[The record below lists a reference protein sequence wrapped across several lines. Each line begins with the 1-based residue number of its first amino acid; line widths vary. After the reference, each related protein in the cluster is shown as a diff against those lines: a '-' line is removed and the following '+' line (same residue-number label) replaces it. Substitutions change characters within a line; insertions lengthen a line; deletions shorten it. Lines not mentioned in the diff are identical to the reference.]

1 MLILILIDI
10 QYFYKVKI
18 AQATI
23 LMQARLIPSLYY
35 YHFFQILFN
44 YSIPMLF
51 LLPYLAECVIIPD
64 NTTCCMYTAAAHITM
79 NENLADTKIDFALK
93 GPNCL
98 CFL

>member
-1 MLILILIDI
+1 
-10 QYFYKVKI
+10 
-18 AQATI
+18 
-23 LMQARLIPSLYY
+23 
-35 YHFFQILFN
+35 
-44 YSIPMLF
+44 MLF

-79 NENLADTKIDFALK
+79 NEKLADTKIDFALK